1 MMQPGHPKD
10 ILKGGKRLP
19 WDPRNR
25 LRLLSK
31 FKIQKKKRK
40 IQIKTSMAKTMGL
53 FRDSQAYL
61 GSPGP
66 RPKYRLNP
74 LLIVPGGNTK
84 RTQTKQETPT
94 ALKPMEK

>member
-1 MMQPGHPKD
+1 
-10 ILKGGKRLP
+10 
-19 WDPRNR
+19 
-25 LRLLSK
+25 
-31 FKIQKKKRK
+31 
-40 IQIKTSMAKTMGL
+40 MAKTMWL

-94 ALKPMEK
+94 TLKPMEK